1 MLSLAEV
8 CILSSPLNQNT
19 TTHIYSYYLQ
29 VMGTLLR
36 LPLLE
41 SLLLYFMPSLAFPCS
56 CSTSPTLVTLWPKAS
71 NSFIQ
76 EFVSVREITSL
87 LNKFQVV
94 YLRNQIHTEYKCY
107 HSMFMDSLRQAFLV
121 DLKNLP
127 VPWPLA

>member
-19 TTHIYSYYLQ
+19 TTYIYSYYLQ

-56 CSTSPTLVTLWPKAS
+56 CSTSPTLVTSWPKAS
-71 NSFIQ
+71 NGFTQ
-76 EFVSVREITSL
+76 GCVNAREAKNL
-87 LNKFQVV
+87 LNKFQAA
-94 YLRNQIHTEYKCY
+94 YLRNQKHTGYKCY
-107 HSMFMDSLRQAFLV
+107 HNMFMVSLSRAL
-121 DLKNLP
+121 DRKNQP
-127 VPWPLA
+127 VQWHLA